1 MAKVPNNPQEI
12 FRELTDDFKMVFG
25 DALLSVI
32 LYGSGASGHYIPGK
46 SDLNFLIILTEE
58 GMGNLDNAIRAVARW
73 RKQKVAIP
81 LFMTKAEVSSSLDS
95 YPIEFLTMI
104 KHYMPVYGEDVL
116 GGLSI
121 EPFQLRVQCERELKG
136 KILHLRS
143 GLLKAGGQAKQVREL
158 IKASLTAF
166 ISIFKA
172 LLYLKGMDI
181 PQSRRDV
188 IRSVAKVYAIDPDVF
203 LKCTDIK
210 EGIDRIPMSGIQTV
224 FKAYQ
229 EEIEKLSRIV
239 DRMSI

>member
-12 FRELTDDFKMVFG
+12 FGEITDDFKIIFG
-25 DALLSVI
+25 DDLLSII

-46 SDLNFLIILTEE
+46 SDLNFLIVLTEE
-58 GMGNLDNAIRAVARW
+58 GIGNLGNAISAVARR

-81 LFMTKAEVSSSLDS
+81 LCMTKAEVSSSLDS
-95 YPIEFLTMI
+95 YPIEFLTMK
-104 KHYMPVYGEDVL
+104 KHYIPVYGEDVL

-121 EPFQLRVQCERELKG
+121 EPSQLRVQCEREMKG
-136 KILHLRS
+136 KILLLRR
-143 GLLKAGGQAKQVREL
+143 GLLKTGGQAKQVREL

-172 LLYLKGMDI
+172 LLYLKGVDI

-188 IRSVAKVYAIDPDVF
+188 IQSVAKVYTIDPDVF

-210 EGIDRIPMSGIQTV
+210 EGIDRIQLSEIHAL

-229 EEIEKLSRIV
+229 QEIEKLSRII
-239 DRMSI
+239 DSMSV